1 MIRLLLCSMRVDVDV
16 SEIRF
21 WKKRDEE
28 EEEEKGEEEEGEGEE
43 EEGEKENQPFLGRPI
58 VCLSLLKGEKKKARE
73 KRYFNQCLCQE

>member
-1 MIRLLLCSMRVDVDV
+1 MRVDVDV

-28 EEEEKGEEEEGEGEE
+28 EEEEKGKEEEEGEG
-43 EEGEKENQPFLGRPI
+43 EGEKENQPFLGRPI